1 MQEIGLGC
9 QDETISF
16 ENVATL
22 LQLVPLMAP
31 FLALRCTAGVGGV
44 EGRNALSGS

>member
-1 MQEIGLGC
+1 MSVQEIGLGC

-16 ENVATL
+16 ENAASL

-31 FLALRCTAGVGGV
+31 FLALPCTAGIGDEECCV
-44 EGRNALSGS
+44 RMP